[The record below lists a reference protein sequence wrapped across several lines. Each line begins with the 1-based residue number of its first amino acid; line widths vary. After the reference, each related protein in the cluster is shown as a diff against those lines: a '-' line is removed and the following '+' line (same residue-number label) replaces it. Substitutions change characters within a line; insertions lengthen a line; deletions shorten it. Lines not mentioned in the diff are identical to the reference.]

1 MKKAIIT
8 SILLFCVFCVS
19 QVQAISD
26 LGGFIIDGYH
36 VDINVNE
43 DGTFAVQERITV
55 DFAEQR
61 HGIFR
66 KIPVKY
72 ESFGK
77 TNFKLR
83 LDDFAVSDENGNSR
97 IFKKYKESGSI
108 VLKIGDPDRLV
119 TGRQTYDIRYNVVN
133 GLRFFDDHSE
143 LYWNPIGTQ
152 WSTTINDATVAVH
165 LHRDLILA
173 DDGLACFTGYYGGG
187 ERECTISVVS
197 SNQIKFASKD
207 VLDPYEGLTIAM
219 EFPTTFVKE
228 LSFKEKLYY
237 FLIDNW
243 GFGLPIF
250 VFAGMLLLWIARGKE
265 LDLGRTVIAQYE
277 PPDNLTPGEI
287 GYLMKEK
294 YAVNFVSADIVN
306 LAVKGYLKI
315 SEVEKKEIFQNI
327 QKIAKIIGIIIPII
341 VFDIILCFF
350 LIDSWQAS
358 FSYVLFLVII
368 AEFVI
373 LMLFVFKLNSKSKPG
388 KKSTKSVADYQ
399 LQNLKEWKDD
409 ELLTAHEKK
418 LLDGLFGRTVGK
430 TVVLSK
436 LKNFYTQVES
446 AKKKIKEKMDALD
459 YFEED
464 TVHKRSIYITVG
476 VVVIIAGFILGLS
489 AQRIDLLFGLPLSGV
504 INIWFGIFMSKK
516 TFDGIEAERHVKGLK
531 QYIHTAER
539 YRVKFQ
545 EDEHIFEK
553 VLPYA
558 MVLGMADKWAKAFEG
573 IYTHDPEWYA
583 SQSKSFSPSLFA
595 SSISN
600 NFGTVAGM
608 VSTPPRS
615 SSSSGFSG
623 GGSSGGGGGGGG
635 GGSW

>member
-8 SILLFCVFCVS
+8 SVFLFCVFYAS
-19 QVQAISD
+19 QVHAISD
-26 LGGFIIDGYH
+26 LGGFIINDYH

-43 DGTFAVQERITV
+43 DGTFAVQERIAV

-83 LDDFAVSDENGNSR
+83 LNGFTVSDESGKGR
-97 IFKKYKESGSI
+97 IFKKYKESGNI
-108 VLKIGDPDRLV
+108 VLKIGDPNTLV
-119 TGRQTYDIRYNVVN
+119 AGRQIYDIRYNVVN
-133 GLRFFDDHSE
+133 GLRFFDNHTE

-152 WSTTINDATVAVH
+152 WPTTINNATVAVH
-165 LHRDLILA
+165 LHRDLVLA
-173 DDGLACFTGYYGGG
+173 DDGLACFTGYYKSGA
-187 ERECTISVVS
+187 RECTISVVS

-207 VLDPYEGLTIAM
+207 ILDPYEGLTIAM
-219 EFPTTFVKE
+219 EFPTTFVQG

-243 GFGLPIF
+243 GFSLPIF

-277 PPDNLTPGEI
+277 PPDRLTPGEV

-294 YAVNFVSADIVN
+294 YAANFVSADIVN

-315 SEVEKKEIFQNI
+315 FEVEKKEISQNI
-327 QKIAKIIGIIIPII
+327 QKIAKIIGIIIPIV
-341 VFDIILCFF
+341 VFNVALSFFLVDTFF
-350 LIDSWQAS
+350 LI
-358 FSYVLFLVII
+358 VI
-368 AEFVI
+368 AEFAV
-373 LMLFVFKLNSKSKPG
+373 LMLFIFKLNSKSKPG
-388 KKSTKSVADYQ
+388 MKNTKGVADYK

-409 ELLTAHEKK
+409 ESLTAHEKK
-418 LLDGLFGRTVGK
+418 LLDGLFGRTVGR

-436 LKNFYTQVES
+436 LKNFYIQVEA
-446 AKKKIKEKMDALD
+446 AKKKIKKKMDALD

-464 TVHKRSIYITVG
+464 TIHKKSIYITIG
-476 VVVIIAGFILGLS
+476 VVVIIAGLILGLS
-489 AQRIDLLFGLPLSGV
+489 AQRVDLLFGLPLSGV

-573 IYTHDPEWYA
+573 IYTHNPEWYS
-583 SQSKSFSPSLFA
+583 SQAGSFTPIVFA
-595 SSISN
+595 QSMNN
-600 NFGTVAGM
+600 NFSNVART